1 MDELGPVGQ
10 TITAK
15 LNKAF
20 QPSLLDVV
28 DESHRHAGHS
38 GARAEGET
46 HFRIKLRAASFAGK
60 SLLQRHRMVNETL
73 AEELRGPV
81 HALSI
86 DANQP

>member
-1 MDELGPVGQ
+1 MNRKANIE
-10 TITAK
+10 TAVR
-15 LNKAF
+15 KA
-20 QPSLLDVV
+20 LDPLHLEVV